1 VLLGPGSRY
10 FGIPYSRPL
19 VIARPPS
26 LSSIAPEGPRVKK
39 AARLRMPPPPRSL
52 LAARRRPRRALN
64 VAITADYW
72 ERRLDDGA
80 SSPPIIRVFDVADQI
95 TDDF

>member
-1 VLLGPGSRY
+1 VK
-10 FGIPYSRPL
+10 RPL
-19 VIARPPS
+19 LLDAVAG
-26 LSSIAPEGPRVKK
+26 L
-39 AARLRMPPPPRSL
+39 LRTPPPRSL

-72 ERRLDDGA
+72 EARLDDGA
-80 SSPPIIRVFDVADQI
+80 SSPLIIHVFDVADQI